1 MTFCDYVVSE
11 PEYVFLTPIS
21 SPYGTKST
29 LLKGG
34 RWNPDDYKGKYLL
47 KMRRKVEKKSGN
59 QEKTITKT
67 NKQMKKHTND
77 FETHETSTLGQ
88 TEYMGSLPS
97 FTLTT

>member
-1 MTFCDYVVSE
+1 M
-11 PEYVFLTPIS
+11 
-21 SPYGTKST
+21 
-29 LLKGG
+29 
-34 RWNPDDYKGKYLL
+34 R
-47 KMRRKVEKKSGN
+47 RRKVEKKSGN